1 MKNEK
6 LLDAMGQI
14 DDQLILEASEIK
26 KSQKQW
32 VKWWV
37 AAACLAVAVLAGVLL
52 LPAGEAPL
60 ELPQLP
66 MLSISGNETGAWGYE
81 GYCAYDIS
89 ELVSA
94 NPWNEKSKLTVLP
107 VYQNAQTGDV
117 AKMESWAEEIT
128 DRLGVS
134 GDRKILWEQGQADKM
149 TGKMMEPEKK
159 VTLKADGVTV
169 EVDSYMTAEILLEPA
184 VALPE
189 GCNFNLYS
197 PYEDI
202 ASVAEFLKQEYGE
215 LMGVTDPQI
224 NICGGDYDFYGRQMY
239 QIEFFEGAADETEQ
253 ILCYHFNRVAFYCD
267 DDGKLFLIRLHQ
279 HDLSG
284 KVADY
289 PIISLDSAEK
299 RLIEGNYITTAPC
312 EMPGKRYIR
321 KGELVYR
328 TGKSEAYWMPYYRFF
343 VELPEQELSNGLKTY
358 AAYYVPAVH
367 ESYIS
372 NMPVWDGSFNG

>member
-14 DDQLILEASEIK
+14 DDQLILEAAEIK

-117 AKMESWAEEIT
+117 AKMEAWAEEIA
-128 DRLGVS
+128 DRLGMHDS
-134 GDRKILWEQGQADKM
+134 NFSKMLRHHLTLEKEKQIIKIID
-149 TGKMMEPEKK
+149 TI
-159 VTLKADGVTV
+159 
-169 EVDSYMTAEILLEPA
+169 AEIH
-184 VALPE
+184 
-189 GCNFNLYS
+189 
-197 PYEDI
+197 
-202 ASVAEFLKQEYGE
+202 
-215 LMGVTDPQI
+215 
-224 NICGGDYDFYGRQMY
+224 GR
-239 QIEFFEGAADETEQ
+239 
-253 ILCYHFNRVAFYCD
+253 
-267 DDGKLFLIRLHQ
+267 
-279 HDLSG
+279 
-284 KVADY
+284 
-289 PIISLDSAEK
+289 
-299 RLIEGNYITTAPC
+299 
-312 EMPGKRYIR
+312 
-321 KGELVYR
+321 
-328 TGKSEAYWMPYYRFF
+328 
-343 VELPEQELSNGLKTY
+343 
-358 AAYYVPAVH
+358 
-367 ESYIS
+367 
-372 NMPVWDGSFNG
+372 